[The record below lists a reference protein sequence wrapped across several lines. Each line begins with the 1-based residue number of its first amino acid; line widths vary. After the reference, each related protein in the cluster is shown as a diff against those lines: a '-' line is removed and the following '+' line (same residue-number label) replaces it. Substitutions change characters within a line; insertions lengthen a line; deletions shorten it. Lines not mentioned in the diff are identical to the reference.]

1 MRLTTEQSLQQVK
14 QHIQKLQAKF
24 LKLVKILHVKHC
36 RISKLLCVE
45 KVRLPLIS
53 T

>member
-24 LKLVKILHVKHC
+24 LKSVKILHVKLKVLQ
-36 RISKLLCVE
+36 IYSIVE
-45 KVRLPLIS
+45 
-53 T
+53 